1 MTASRQ
7 PKTPSMIIT
16 LAKGISNEQADAFA
30 RRASRITLSQ
40 IVNKATVHERL
51 IVNNGAR
58 KKQYTIHIDFYPQQE
73 YRAEFDTS
81 PTELLQAF
89 GTRFPLTLKREIQI
103 EMKRLAAHLKSQ
115 IDELG
120 KGKAI
125 PQSEEG
131 APVAAGGA
139 DEDDG
144 ADVGEPAP
152 TRDGDDE
159 SDVGDGDASR
169 EKHQRQKQQQ
179 VSYESDEDE
188 DVEGDIE
195 LPEAD
200 PETASTLDAEGA
212 TIDQREKKPG
222 KTIELKDHVGRVE
235 QSFLQNF
242 PQATGFD
249 FDASQCTIEL
259 EVSCLCVG
267 LCGIDVDRT

>member
-1 MTASRQ
+1 
-7 PKTPSMIIT
+7 MIIT

-51 IVNNGAR
+51 TVNNGAR
-58 KKQYTIHIDFYPQQE
+58 KKQYTIQIDFYPQQE

-81 PTELLQAF
+81 PTELLEAF
-89 GTRFPLTLKREIQI
+89 GTRFPLTLKREIQF
-103 EMKRLAAHLKSQ
+103 EMKRLAAHLRSQ

-125 PQSEEG
+125 PQGEEG

-144 ADVGEPAP
+144 ADVGEPASR
-152 TRDGDDE
+152 RDDDDE

-212 TIDQREKKPG
+212 TIDQRDKKPG
-222 KTIELKDHVGRVE
+222 KTIELQDHVGRVE
-235 QSFLQNF
+235 QSFLHNF
-242 PQATGFD
+242 PQATNFD
-249 FDASQCTIEL
+249 FDASRCTIEL
-259 EVSCLCVG
+259 EVSSLCRVMW
-267 LCGIDVDRT
+267 D